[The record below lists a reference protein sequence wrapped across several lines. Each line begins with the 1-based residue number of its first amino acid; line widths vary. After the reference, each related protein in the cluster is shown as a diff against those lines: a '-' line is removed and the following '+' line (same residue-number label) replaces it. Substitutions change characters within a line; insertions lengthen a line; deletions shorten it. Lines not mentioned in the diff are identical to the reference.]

1 MIGLILLWGFL
12 INVILCTCF
21 QDVFLTWNPTF
32 VLIGYFI
39 IAVCGICMSTFSDN
53 PIISFAGYN
62 LVVIP
67 VGVVLSI
74 TLKDYYID
82 SIIYAFAITTCI
94 TIILIII
101 ASIKPEIFESPGYI
115 LGISLTSVIIIE
127 VIMMFVLSDTPKI
140 WDIIVALLFC
150 GYIGY
155 DWAQAQ
161 SKDRTVD
168 NAVDAAVDLY
178 LDIINLF
185 LRVLSSSSDKD

>member
-1 MIGLILLWGFL
+1 
-12 INVILCTCF
+12 
-21 QDVFLTWNPTF
+21 
-32 VLIGYFI
+32 
-39 IAVCGICMSTFSDN
+39 MSAFSDN

-101 ASIKPEIFESPGYI
+101 ASIKPEIFESLGYI

>member
-1 MIGLILLWGFL
+1 
-12 INVILCTCF
+12 
-21 QDVFLTWNPTF
+21 
-32 VLIGYFI
+32 
-39 IAVCGICMSTFSDN
+39 MSVFSDN
-53 PIISFAGYN
+53 PIVSFAGYN

-74 TLKDYYID
+74 ALEDYYID
-82 SIIYAFAITTCI
+82 SIIYAFVITTCI
-94 TIILIII
+94 TFILIII
-101 ASIKPEIFESPGYI
+101 ASIKPEIFESFGYV
-115 LGISLTSVIIIE
+115 LGICLTSVIIIE
-127 VIMMFVLSDTPKI
+127 VIMMFVLPDTPKI
-140 WDIIVALLFC
+140 WDVIVALLFC

-185 LRVLSSSSDKD
+185 LRVLSSSSDDE

>member
-1 MIGLILLWGFL
+1 
-12 INVILCTCF
+12 
-21 QDVFLTWNPTF
+21 
-32 VLIGYFI
+32 
-39 IAVCGICMSTFSDN
+39 MSVFSDN

-94 TIILIII
+94 TVLLIII
-101 ASIKPEIFESPGYI
+101 ASIKPEIFESLGYV
-115 LGISLTSVIIIE
+115 LGVCLTAVIIIE
-127 VIMMFVLSDTPKI
+127 VIMIFIFPTTPKI

-155 DWAQAQ
+155 DWTKAQ
-161 SKDRTVD
+161 SKCRTVD

-185 LRVLSSSSDKD
+185 LRILSNSSDKRK